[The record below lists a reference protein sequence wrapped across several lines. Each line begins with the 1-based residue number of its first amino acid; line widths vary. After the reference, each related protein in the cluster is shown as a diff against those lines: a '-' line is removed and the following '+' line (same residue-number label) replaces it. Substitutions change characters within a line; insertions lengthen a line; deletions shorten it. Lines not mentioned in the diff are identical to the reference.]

1 VAMNIRTGFEVATA
15 IAVIVVALCVSFMVL
30 VRAPTFSYIAA
41 SGALLALVGL
51 YRLWIALQS
60 DPLR

>member
-1 VAMNIRTGFEVATA
+1 MNIRTAFEATTA

-30 VRAPTFSYIAA
+30 LQAPAFSYIAA
-41 SGALLALVGL
+41 GGALLALVGL
-51 YRLWIALQS
+51 YRLWTALQS